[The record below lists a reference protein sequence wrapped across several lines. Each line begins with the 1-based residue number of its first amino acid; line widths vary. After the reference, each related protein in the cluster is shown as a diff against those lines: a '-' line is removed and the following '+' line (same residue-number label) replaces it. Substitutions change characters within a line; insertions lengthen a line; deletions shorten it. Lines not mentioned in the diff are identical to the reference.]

1 MHDATTLQSVDT
13 DLLIIGG
20 GTAGPMAA
28 IKAKLRDPACDV
40 LVVDKATVR
49 RGGSICRGMDAYNN
63 VVVPGVA
70 DVDSYVE
77 SIRAMSDGIF
87 DEKVNR
93 VLGERSFEVLRD
105 LEEWGAATFPRDAA
119 GGYIVEQLHPFGRF
133 LAEMRGDIKPVMAKK
148 CRELG
153 VRTMDRTM
161 ATRLLTHE
169 GRVTGAV
176 LLGVRTGEVTV
187 CRAKAVIMC
196 TGSQGRFGLPE
207 TGYLFG
213 TFDCPYNAGEGW
225 SMIYEAGGDL
235 VNFEFLDHTALIRDF
250 EGPGHSTFTRHG
262 AYLINALGE
271 RFLFRYHELGE
282 HAPSGL
288 RAKAMQAEIGLGHGP
303 LYYDL
308 RHLSDETK
316 TIIKD
321 GLFSCER
328 PTEKAFFEL
337 KGIDIG
343 LQPVELVL
351 AGPHLCGG
359 HGLTGAL
366 VDEWGR
372 TTVPN
377 LYAAGDVASTGLG
390 FVGAA
395 WVFGG
400 LAAEH
405 AVERMADIAAP
416 VVDMADVHAEVA
428 RIRAPLGG
436 NPVNPPQPQPPLH
449 NDEGND
455 PREVEYKL
463 RRHIKPL
470 LDSPKHASRLRDLLG
485 KMAGFRADI
494 DRIRVADWHDVMKVL
509 EIRSIADCMEFSARA
524 SLLREESRWGMPHTR
539 LDFPERDPAWNGTYV
554 VLRRGADGGMVVTRQ
569 PVRSA

>member
-1 MHDATTLQSVDT
+1 MQEDTTIRTVDT

-28 IKAKLRDPACDV
+28 IKARLRDPSCDV

-49 RGGSICRGMDAYNN
+49 RGGSICRGMDAFNN

-70 DVDSYVE
+70 DVESYVA

-87 DEKVNR
+87 DERVNR
-93 VLGERSFEVLRD
+93 VLAERSFGVLRD
-105 LEEWGAATFPRDAA
+105 LEEWGAASFPRDAS
-119 GGYIVEQLHPFGRF
+119 GDYIVEQLHPFGRF
-133 LAEMRGDIKPVMAKK
+133 LAEMRGDIKPVMASK

-153 VRTMDRTM
+153 VRMMDRTM

-187 CRAKAVIMC
+187 CRARAVIVC

-225 SMIYEAGGDL
+225 TMIYEAGGDL

-271 RFLFRYHELGE
+271 RFLFKYHELGE

-288 RAKAMQAEIGLGHGP
+288 RAKAMQAEIALGHGP
-303 LYYDL
+303 LHYDL
-308 RHLSDETK
+308 RHLPEETK
-316 TIIKD
+316 AMIKD

-343 LQPVELVL
+343 LQPIELVL

-405 AVERMADIAAP
+405 AVASMQGIPAP
-416 VVDMADVHAEVA
+416 QVDMDAVRAEAA
-428 RIRAPLGG
+428 RIRAPLRGT
-436 NPVNPPQPQPPLH
+436 PVNPATPQPPLH
-449 NDEGND
+449 NEEGND

-463 RRHIKPL
+463 RRHIRPL
-470 LDSPKHASRLRDLLG
+470 LDSPKHASRLSDLLR

-494 DRIRVADWHDVMKVL
+494 DRIRVDDWHDVVKVL

-524 SLLREESRWGMPHTR
+524 SLLREESRWGLPHTR
-539 LDFPERDPAWNGTYV
+539 IDFPERDPAWDGTYV
-554 VLRRGADGGMVVTRQ
+554 VVRRNAEGAMSVERL
-569 PVRSA
+569 PVRPA